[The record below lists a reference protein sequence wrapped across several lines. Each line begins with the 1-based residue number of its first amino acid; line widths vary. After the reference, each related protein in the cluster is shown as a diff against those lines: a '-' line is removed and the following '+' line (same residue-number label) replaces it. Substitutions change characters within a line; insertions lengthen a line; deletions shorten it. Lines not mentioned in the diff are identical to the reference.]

1 MSMSVRLMRL
11 KKLCDLWFAGA
22 AHRDSEGEIGELA
35 IFGFNRNAIDVKKD
49 QCCCS
54 TSPFIPINEWMVHHY
69 VEQVRGSH
77 LKGKRVK
84 INTIEAC
91 SRLLDCRLQKVHIAN
106 LTRAAIERGLIRVN
120 LHYVAE
126 FKKVDIC
133 HLLSQPAQVVFELRV
148 DLFETRFDF
157 LLTCFITAWSNKE
170 LVAIRAYF
178 ERGIGGNLEHI
189 QDWLVYHES
198 QTVPVFDQHF
208 LHRFVPFCMVSQSVY
223 RNSGEVK
230 LSLNPHAIPTAVLE
244 QIHVLGAA
252 VPRELV
258 ESCTRRHDNRAI
270 TVGES
275 FRRSVVGERTNIA
288 ACDQRSCRLDRCVMF
303 FEDSAGMVL
312 VAVEV
317 KIDRCVATIL
327 LLAGNRCSCGH
338 RMVSLLRWF
347 VVVGFD
353 DGDTIV
359 GHRQHERAAVVPVD
373 IDLRPIVMLVNVND
387 GTERSNRYRVWILW
401 HRYQADA
408 IAFLQSCLHSYWC
421 LVSFRRC
428 GVLVEHNEVKVLVG
442 SCRLKGWFGNGWF
455 LVVGETKDDRQ
466 QSASKSRKHQA
477 NMRACFAKFLETC
490 GCAGE
495 SQFRDVSRC
504 VALWAYIRINEK
516 TPTRYKRGAIGGK
529 RSVLRS
535 CLQVVRYQDGSAVA
549 EDGNRV
555 SVSRSGEQRGTL
567 ADHIHH
573 AADVELA
580 IVDRSQVVGDAWLW
594 CCGLAV
600 GQVIH
605 RSQIVKV
612 FHRLGLLASNRESSA
627 FGLYELAVVALGQV
641 AKDRAVQRRVWSLA
655 SRACPIALRFHRR
668 DQLLCVHRFT
678 RFAKDFQGRSDAA
691 QTLLTC
697 VGGLSGFGLGFAWLL
712 ENRNRCGRIAPD
724 RFDRGRLVLNHRYVA
739 FGGDLRASALRTHF
753 AQKALSALNENLLAG
768 CEVGCIPATARFLGI
783 DLNLASVARNVRE
796 VLATNLYFC
805 LLHLR
810 FSKSVFVVGCHR
822 QADRTTD
829 RLRASVL
836 RFGLLTKDQVR
847 QSLAEKVDYHLDLR
861 SDRRHIQ
868 ATVEVEHHFA
878 VGQALNPKLRNLAL
892 VQLVRFVFC
901 VLGED
906 QRVETV
912 FVVDLALHPRSASA
926 AVAIT
931 NLDDRQVEVV
941 LGHLLVSVAWLVN
954 RFRVNT
960 HEPCGLN
967 RIKPDSKGIRILFFG
982 AYLRSEMLGE
992 LRCGGLHICQ
1002 FVEELFHGRWVG
1014 SGEDR
1019 HLFDRCVQVADC
1031 LQRLPVCAEE
1041 LGRGQ
1046 AWSVGHSWHRGD
1058 LRLFVFDMSYAMTHM
1073 SHAVQTAS
1081 SRRGKDSEGFS
1092 EPFPRRIGVSQSTI
1106 ATCFPSSF
1114 AAVADLPAFDDVDRV
1129 VVGNVLGV
1137 VVFILI
1143 VGRVVHV
1150 ASAGNAADPVF
1161 EGPVLLGHQ
1170 PHFGVASAFFAVVV
1184 EDFDQGVEIH
1194 VWFSVWVNENW
1205 LCDNTHEPCGL
1216 NNLKPISAAFS
1227 HVLPCFSG
1235 GLTGP
1240 DVGPCCDFLNV
1251 GYLVEGSHKN
1261 ATAGECRDQAE
1272 ERRASVRGVRG
1283 IPLVC
1288 GLEDLSKA
1296 AVLHRVQSLD
1306 RVEVFGEKRAG
1317 AGCLLCVGDLKGFC
1331 QGHQTLDCLVVGFAD
1346 LLGLVGIHRLE
1357 DLAKGCVGGCVWVV
1371 CVGHVC
1377 VSVSEIGLN
1386 RLRDDTHE
1394 PCGFD
1399 NLKPSMRE
1407 FGKDSSAFFPACWL
1421 SQKFAYWEDA
1431 YAGPL
1436 LTIYAKEVER
1446 GPKESREHFA
1456 GSSWPPANPRCSL
1469 VFPQEELEQFLLLE
1483 KFCKFRF
1490 GLACSAEVT
1499 LGEIDPGHAA
1509 WLVGQQCL
1517 GVFDRTL
1524 SATKHVLSRLVHA
1537 AHCIGDHPFEPS
1549 QLVRDRLFGA
1559 RLIRVVHLCFS
1570 VWEREWNRLRDDT
1583 HEPCGL
1589 INLKPFTAYFQN
1601 VFRSFLAGRVS
1612 HNVRVYCVRLDLGYS
1627 VACSVKNATVR
1638 KCCDQAEERRD
1649 SVRGVLCGSGLGRA
1663 VVFAGELEEFGFD
1676 RLPFRFGFAG
1686 DLSVDLIA
1694 KGTLVP
1700 TFGPSESV
1708 EQSVEFGLTKAG
1720 TRAIP
1725 ATLGTFLLDVIPFA
1739 ASFGVEGEFNQT
1751 QNHHQVSDHLGLV
1764 ERSAEGPEFDS
1775 VLAASQVGQVQQVVA
1790 IRFASALGVVFVA
1803 VLFDS
1808 LGVHHLFAFAGS
1820 GRSVDRSFVVSDQ
1833 GNQSCQGGCVSV
1845 PANRYV
1851 QTAAGIYSA
1860 PASVD
1865 LVDSVL
1871 DLTYAFSPFEYWAYK
1886 LASFARGVLGSDASI
1901 AFCFPSGWQPRY
1913 LVSAVVRSD
1922 RCVVSAWE
1930 GGFEFNSE
1938 GDFVCVHRSVPLWF
1952 EVFFASRFLRRD
1964 DTHEPCVSRNIQ
1976 PIPACF
1982 SSNFACFLR
1991 GHRCP
1996 NITPPAR
2003 PNMLRITRRTCG

>member
-1 MSMSVRLMRL
+1 MPSLVF
-11 KKLCDLWFAGA
+11 KD
-22 AHRDSEGEIGELA
+22 
-35 IFGFNRNAIDVKKD
+35 IDV
-49 QCCCS
+49 
-54 TSPFIPINEWMVHHY
+54 
-69 VEQVRGSH
+69 
-77 LKGKRVK
+77 
-84 INTIEAC
+84 
-91 SRLLDCRLQKVHIAN
+91 
-106 LTRAAIERGLIRVN
+106 
-120 LHYVAE
+120 
-126 FKKVDIC
+126 
-133 HLLSQPAQVVFELRV
+133 LR
-148 DLFETRFDF
+148 
-157 LLTCFITAWSNKE
+157 S
-170 LVAIRAYF
+170 
-178 ERGIGGNLEHI
+178 
-189 QDWLVYHES
+189 
-198 QTVPVFDQHF
+198 
-208 LHRFVPFCMVSQSVY
+208 
-223 RNSGEVK
+223 
-230 LSLNPHAIPTAVLE
+230 
-244 QIHVLGAA
+244 A
-252 VPRELV
+252 VPGEFMQGCA
-258 ESCTRRHDNRAI
+258 SGHDNRAVA
-270 TVGES
+270 VGES
-275 FRRSVVGERTNIA
+275 FGCSVVSERTNVA
-288 ACDQRSCRLDRCVMF
+288 AYDQRSCRLDRSVMF

-312 VAVEV
+312 VAIEV
-317 KIDRCVATIL
+317 KVDRRVATVF
-327 LLAGNRCSCGH
+327 LLAGNSCSCGH
-338 RMVSLLRWF
+338 RLASLLRWF

-359 GHRQHERAAVVPVD
+359 GHRQHEGATVVPID
-373 IDLRPIVMLVNVND
+373 IDLRPIAVLVDFND
-387 GTERSNRYRVWILW
+387 RPERSNGYRVWILR
-401 HRYQADA
+401 HRYQTDA
-408 IAFLQSCLHSYWC
+408 IAFLHSWLHGHWF
-421 LVSFRRC
+421 LVSFGGC
-428 GVLVEHNEVKVLVG
+428 VEFVEQFAGLSQACVDLGHRVNVPPPQLWVIGLFQSVKRLTQSIEVVACYEVKVFVG
-442 SCRLKGWFGNGWF
+442 SCRLKGWFGHGWF
-455 LVVGETKDDRQ
+455 LVVGETRDNPQ
-466 QSASKSRKHQA
+466 QSASESPKHQA

-490 GCAGE
+490 ACAGE
-495 SQFRDVSRC
+495 PQFRDLSRC
-504 VALWAYIRINEK
+504 VALWAYVRINEK
-516 TPTRYKRGAIGGK
+516 TPTRFKRGAIGGK
-529 RSVLRS
+529 RSVLRA
-535 CLQVVRYQDGSAVA
+535 CLQVARYQDGSAVA
-549 EDGNRV
+549 GNCDRI
-555 SVSRSGEQRGTL
+555 SVGRSGEQRGTL

-580 IVDRSQVVGDAWLW
+580 ILDRSQVVGDAWLW
-594 CCGLAV
+594 RCDLAV

-605 RSQIVKV
+605 RSQIVKM
-612 FHRLGLLASNRESSA
+612 FHRFGLLASNGEASA
-627 FGLYELAVVALGQV
+627 FGLHELAVVALGQV

-655 SRACPIALRFHRR
+655 SRACPIALCLHRG
-668 DQLLCVHRFT
+668 DQFLCVHRFA
-678 RFAKDFQGRSDAA
+678 RFAKNFQGRSDAA
-691 QTLLTC
+691 QTLLTG
-697 VGGLSGFGLGFAWLL
+697 VGGLRGCCFCLAWFL
-712 ENRNRCGRIAPD
+712 EDRNRCGRIASD
-724 RFDRGRLVLNHRYVA
+724 RFDRGRFVLNHRYVT
-739 FGGDLRASALRTHF
+739 FGGDLRASAFRTYF
-753 AQKALSALNENLLAG
+753 ALKALSALDENLLTG
-768 CEVGCIPATARFLGI
+768 REVGCVPAALRLLGI
-783 DLNLASVARNVRE
+783 DPNLAAIARNVRV

-805 LLHLR
+805 LLHLGI
-810 FSKSVFVVGCHR
+810 SKSVFVVGCHR

-861 SDRRHIQ
+861 IDRRHIQ

-892 VQLVRFVFC
+892 VQFVRIVFC
-901 VLGED
+901 VFGED
-906 QRVETV
+906 QSIEAI

-931 NLDDRQVEVV
+931 DLGDRQVEVV

-982 AYLRSEMLGE
+982 AYLRSEMLSE
-992 LRCGGLHICQ
+992 LRCGGLHISQ

-1031 LQRLPVCAEE
+1031 FQRSSVCAEE

-1046 AWSVGHSWHRGD
+1046 AWSVGHGWHRVD
-1058 LRLFVFDMSYAMTHM
+1058 LRLFGFDMSYAMTHM

-1081 SRRGKDSEGFS
+1081 SRREKDSEGFPES
-1092 EPFPRRIGVSQSTI
+1092 FSRRIGVPRSTI
-1106 ATCFPSSF
+1106 ATGFPSPL

-1129 VVGNVLGV
+1129 VVGDVLGV

-1150 ASAGNAADPVF
+1150 AAASHAADSVL

-1170 PHFGVASAFFAVVV
+1170 PHFGVASELFAVVV

-1251 GYLVEGSHKN
+1251 GYLVESSHKN
-1261 ATAGECRDQAE
+1261 ATAGERRDQAE

-1317 AGCLLCVGDLKGFC
+1317 AGCLLCVGDLEGFRE
-1331 QGHQTLDCLVVGFAD
+1331 GHQSLYRLVVGFAD
-1346 LLGLVGIHRLE
+1346 LLGLVGVHRLE
-1357 DLAKGCVGGCVWVV
+1357 DLAKGCVRSCVWVA

-1377 VSVSEIGLN
+1377 VSVSEKGLN

-1421 SQKFAYWEDA
+1421 AQKFAYWEDA
-1431 YAGPL
+1431 YVGPL

-1446 GPKESREHFA
+1446 GPKETHEHFA
-1456 GSSWPPANPRCSL
+1456 GSAWPPANPRCSS
-1469 VFPQEELEQFLLLE
+1469 VFPQEELEHFLLLD

-1490 GLACSAEVT
+1490 GLACSAEVA

-1524 SATKHVLSRLVHA
+1524 SATKHALSRLVHA
-1537 AHCIGDHPFEPS
+1537 AYCIGDHPFEPS
-1549 QLVRDRLFGA
+1549 QLVLDRLFGA
-1559 RLIRVVHLCFS
+1559 RLIRVVHMCFS

-1583 HEPCGL
+1583 HEPCGWRK
-1589 INLKPFTAYFQN
+1589 LKTIPVAFSN
-1601 VFRSFLAGRVS
+1601 VFPCFCERP
-1612 HNVRVYCVRLDLGYS
+1612 
-1627 VACSVKNATVR
+1627 TVR
-1638 KCCDQAEERRD
+1638 NVGPCRVILVVGYLVEDAHKNVTPRKCRDETKERRD
-1649 SVRGVLCGSGLGRA
+1649 SVRGVLCGSGLARA
-1663 VVFAGELEEFGFD
+1663 VVFTGELEEFGFD

-1700 TFGPSESV
+1700 TFSPSESV
-1708 EQSVEFGLTKAG
+1708 EQSVEFGLAKAG

-1739 ASFGVEGEFNQT
+1739 ASFGIEGEFNQT
-1751 QNHHQVSDHLGLV
+1751 QNHHQVSDHLGLI
-1764 ERSAEGPEFDS
+1764 ERSAEGSELDS
-1775 VLAASQVGQVQQVVA
+1775 VLAAGQVGEVQQVVA
-1790 IRFASALGVVFVA
+1790 IRFASALGIVFVA

-1808 LGVHHLFAFAGS
+1808 LGVHHLFSFAGS
-1820 GRSVDRSFVVSDQ
+1820 GRSVDRSFVVADQ

-1851 QTAAGIYSA
+1851 QTATRIYSA

-1865 LVDSVL
+1865 LVDRVL
-1871 DLTYAFSPFEYWAYK
+1871 DLAYAFSPFEYRAYK
-1886 LASFARGVLGSDASI
+1886 LASFARGVLGSDTSV

-1922 RCVVSAWE
+1922 RCVVGAWE

-1952 EVFFASRFLRRD
+1952 EVCFASRFLRRD

-1982 SSNFACFLR
+1982 SSNSACFLG

-1996 NITPPAR
+1996 NITPPSR